1 MVDFPFYT
9 DWDCVNPFLFLSRF
23 ASNVEE
29 TTSLTVETV
38 RTAAPTD
45 SPVNIVRYESVEVGL
60 YLLEILQAT
69 TFLAEKA
76 AWEEQYSPCSH
87 CDVVHCLSE
96 LKAYFQ
102 DYWDYPDGWSCL
114 SRCFL
119 LLSTVSTH
127 TVFYICH
134 Q

>member
-1 MVDFPFYT
+1 M
-9 DWDCVNPFLFLSRF
+9 
-23 ASNVEE
+23 EE

-76 AWEEQYSPCSH
+76 A
-87 CDVVHCLSE
+87 
-96 LKAYFQ
+96 
-102 DYWDYPDGWSCL
+102 
-114 SRCFL
+114 
-119 LLSTVSTH
+119 
-127 TVFYICH
+127 
-134 Q
+134 